1 MTGGGTWG
9 SDVKI
14 IGLIDRKCPVMSQPD
29 HTDPSNDWGLGT
41 KAIHAGQSPDPS
53 TGAVM
58 TPIYATST
66 YAQTSPGV
74 HQGFEY
80 SRTHNPTRFAYER
93 CVAGLEGGSRGF
105 AFASGLAATSTILEL
120 LDTGSHVVCMDD
132 VYGGTFRLF
141 ERVRRRSAGLDFSFV
156 DLTDPAAFEAAIKSN
171 TRMVWVETP
180 TNPMLKIVD
189 LKAVSAIAKKHGLLM
204 VADNTFASPILQR
217 PLEHG
222 ADIVMHSATKY
233 LNGHSD
239 MVGGMAVV
247 GDNAELAE
255 QMAFLQN
262 SIGAVQGPF
271 DSFLALRGLKT
282 LHLRMQAHCANA
294 LALAEWLQSHP
305 AIESVIYP
313 GLKDH
318 PQHALAARQMD
329 GFGGIVSIRVK
340 GGFEGAKRFCE
351 RTHLFTL
358 AESLGGVESLVN
370 HPAVMT
376 HASVPVERRAVLG
389 IHDDLVRLSVG
400 VESLKDLRGDLE
412 RALGDAK

>member
-1 MTGGGTWG
+1 
-9 SDVKI
+9 
-14 IGLIDRKCPVMSQPD
+14 MSQSD
-29 HTDPSNDWGLGT
+29 HTDSSSDWGLGT

-66 YAQTSPGV
+66 YAQSSPGV

-120 LDTGSHVVCMDD
+120 LDSGSHVVCMDD

-156 DLTDPAAFEAAIKSN
+156 DLTDPAAFEAAIKPN

-262 SIGAVQGPF
+262 SVGAVQGPF

-282 LHLRMQAHCANA
+282 LHLRMHAHCANA
-294 LALAEWLQSHP
+294 MALAEWLQTHP
-305 AIESVIYP
+305 AIEQVIYP

-400 VESLKDLRGDLE
+400 VESLEDLCCDLDA
-412 RALGDAK
+412 AL